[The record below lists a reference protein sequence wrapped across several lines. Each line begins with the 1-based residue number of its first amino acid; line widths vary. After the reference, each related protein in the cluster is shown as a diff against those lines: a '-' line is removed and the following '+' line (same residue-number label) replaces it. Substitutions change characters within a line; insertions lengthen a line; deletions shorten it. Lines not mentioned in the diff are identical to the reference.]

1 MIVLPPYIV
10 YLLAFICSLTVS
22 LISIPKIIYISKRKR
37 LFDIPDN
44 NRKVHLNIIPNLG
57 GVGIFFAYI
66 IVTCLFITPLIFDKW
81 NYIIASTILL
91 FLTGINDD
99 LITLSPSKKF
109 LAQFVAAIITVCFA
123 DIRVNSLH
131 GFLGIEQLPYWYS
144 VSFSVIGC
152 MFITNAFNLIDGIDG
167 LAGSIGVL
175 CTFSLGVCLAFVNNI
190 GAACISFALMGAIV
204 GFLRYNIAPAKI
216 FMGDT
221 GSLLIGFTISIL
233 SILFVHAY
241 NVDTP
246 LASVV
251 HSHKGSLI
259 VTLAILSIPVF
270 DSFRVFSTRIARGG
284 SPFKADRTHLHHYL
298 LDLGYTHSGSV
309 SILITSNILVITVA
323 LLVQDCDPNIALA
336 SIVALALGLFTILYS
351 MRKKKLE
358 KNRAILAARSKQITV
373 AGTTL
378 NTNAAGAAIIGND
391 KK

>member
-1 MIVLPPYIV
+1 
-10 YLLAFICSLTVS
+10 
-22 LISIPKIIYISKRKR
+22 
-37 LFDIPDN
+37 
-44 NRKVHLNIIPNLG
+44 
-57 GVGIFFAYI
+57 
-66 IVTCLFITPLIFDKW
+66 
-81 NYIIASTILL
+81 
-91 FLTGINDD
+91 
-99 LITLSPSKKF
+99 
-109 LAQFVAAIITVCFA
+109 
-123 DIRVNSLH
+123 
-131 GFLGIEQLPYWYS
+131 
-144 VSFSVIGC
+144 
-152 MFITNAFNLIDGIDG
+152 
-167 LAGSIGVL
+167 
-175 CTFSLGVCLAFVNNI
+175 
-190 GAACISFALMGAIV
+190 
-204 GFLRYNIAPAKI
+204 
-216 FMGDT
+216 MGDT